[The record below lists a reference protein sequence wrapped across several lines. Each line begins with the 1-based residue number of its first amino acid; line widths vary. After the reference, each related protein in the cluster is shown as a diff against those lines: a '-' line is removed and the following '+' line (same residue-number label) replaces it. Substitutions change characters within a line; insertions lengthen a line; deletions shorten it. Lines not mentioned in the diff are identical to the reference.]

1 MKAAQE
7 IDNMSLSEIIAARF
21 KKTVKV
27 VNTAQEVA
35 QEIIKAPEEA
45 NLITNVEGDQKKQ
58 EEYQKKIA
66 DIETN
71 RMYSWAD
78 IE

>member
-1 MKAAQE
+1 M
-7 IDNMSLSEIIAARF
+7 DGTIIPPNSDF
-21 KKTVKV
+21 QILGVSFWEEW
-27 VNTAQEVA
+27 EVA